1 MVLRRLIFTCF
12 AIQLYFPFVWSEV
25 VKPNQVPR
33 SGRVN
38 ESASIES
45 TLANLGFKCETASSG
60 RQMCRGKVDAYP
72 EPIRIFIPKNGR
84 PGSRLVL
91 HFHGNNIGPGGPR
104 DSSFHFKNGSGD
116 FGSWL
121 DDASSNDVLVVPESL
136 GETRTYDTLFKREAL
151 KDTAKNFS
159 LLIGGLED
167 LLGSRI
173 TEIAI
178 SGHSAGYRAIGAL
191 GLARAAHPDSD
202 LGRVSSVALFDAVY
216 GRTNEVVSWLPH
228 IKNRAGVFYCIYAQ
242 NGGTVTSGPGD
253 QRSLNYWFKKNE
265 GLIPVPHASDKAVS
279 ALSVMTTTADHMDV
293 LKDTRYTDFL
303 RLLQNDKL
311 RKK

>member
-25 VKPNQVPR
+25 VKPNQVHR
-33 SGRVN
+33 EGRVN
-38 ESASIES
+38 EASSVES
-45 TLANLGFKCETASSG
+45 RLINLGFKCETVSSG

-72 EPIRIFIPKNGR
+72 EPVRIFIPKNGR

-91 HFHGNNIGPGGPR
+91 HFHGKNIGPGGPR
-104 DSSFHFKNGSGD
+104 DSSYHFKNGSGD
-116 FGSWL
+116 FGNWL
-121 DDASSNDVLVVPESL
+121 DDANSNDLLVVPESL
-136 GETRTYDTLFKREAL
+136 GETRTYDTLFKRESL

-159 LLIGGLED
+159 LLIGGFED
-167 LLGSRI
+167 LMGQAI

-178 SGHSAGYRAIGAL
+178 SGHSNGYRAIGAL
-191 GLARAAHPDSD
+191 GLARAANADSE
-202 LGRVSSVALFDAVY
+202 LGKVSSIALFDAVY
-216 GRTNEVVSWLPH
+216 GRTNELVTWLPH
-228 IKNRAGVFYCIYAQ
+228 IKNRAGVFYCIYAIDGATIT
-242 NGGTVTSGPGD
+242 NGPGD
-253 QRSLNYWFKKNE
+253 QRSLNSWLKKNE
-265 GLIPVPHASDKAVS
+265 GLDPVPHVSGKAVS
-279 ALSVMTTTADHMDV
+279 GFSVMTTTVSHMDV